1 MEDKTK
7 NKGIETYA
15 DDLASVLENNE
26 EGLIKKLIHEQEEID
41 LKAKKDSPES
51 RQNKKFLIIGIALIF
66 ITFSVVYILLSK
78 KEKSEVVEI
87 KSQYKPIIFIE
98 KTEFKDITDLEKEDI
113 GKLIAREA
121 DSIEMKSNTIEGLYL
136 TENKQIIGLRRML
149 VRLGSGFFPEETY
162 VNDNF
167 LMGTLYGDKN
177 DFFLILQVSAFVDV
191 FDPIRSWEKTMF
203 KDLHTA
209 LGINLSVENNY
220 LLTKPFEDGLFENKN
235 SRILYDNEGNMLFMY
250 IFAKDNF
257 IVFTESEDSARELLL
272 RLSGVKIEK

>member
-1 MEDKTK
+1 MEDKIK

-15 DDLASVLENNE
+15 DDLASVLESNE
-26 EGLIKKLIHEQEEID
+26 EGLIKKIIHEQEEID
-41 LKAKKDSPES
+41 SETIKNSPES
-51 RQNKKFLIIGIALIF
+51 KRNKIFLIIGVALIL
-66 ITFSVVYILLSK
+66 ITFSMVYILISK

-87 KSQYKPIIFIE
+87 KPQYKPIIFTE

-121 DSIEMKSNTIEGLYL
+121 SNTEMKLSTIEGLYL
-136 TENKQIIGLRRML
+136 TENKQIIGLRRVL
-149 VRLGSGFFPEETY
+149 TRLGSGFFPEEAY
-162 VNDNF
+162 VSDNF
-167 LMGTLYGDKN
+167 LMGTIYGERN

-191 FDPIRSWEKTMF
+191 FDPIRAWEKTMF

-209 LGINLSVENNY
+209 LGMTLSAENNY

-235 SRILYDNEGNMLFMY
+235 SRVLYDNEGNMIFMY

-257 IVFTESEDSARELLL
+257 VVLTESQYSARELLL
-272 RLSGVKIEK
+272 RLSGVKIEQ